1 MRNSCIFYDK
11 KVSVPSIIH
20 QVEYLFHLYPVPK
33 LKKKI
38 RCIGI
43 RPHIFYPCGFFD
55 GAAAGNIG
63 RAGFVLLL
71 SDSHTLGFSLGCG
84 MGTNTRA

>member
-1 MRNSCIFYDK
+1 MRNCCIFEDK
-11 KVSVPSIIH
+11 KASVFSIIH
-20 QVEYLFHLYPVPK
+20 QVESLFHLYPVSK

-43 RPHIFYPCGFFD
+43 SPQIHFSCGFFN
-55 GAAAGNIG
+55 GAAAGNFG
-63 RAGFVLLL
+63 GPGFVLLL

-84 MGTNTRA
+84 RSTNTRA

>member
-11 KVSVPSIIH
+11 KVSVSSIIH
-20 QVEYLFHLYPVPK
+20 QVEFLFHLYPIPK

-43 RPHIFYPCGFFD
+43 KPQIFYPCGFFD
-55 GAAAGNIG
+55 GAVAGNIG
-63 RAGFVLLL
+63 GVGFVLLL

-84 MGTNTRA
+84 MSTNTRA